1 MSLHLPHH
9 IPHPHVDPDT
19 RELLWTL
26 VGPALC
32 ILGTLAL
39 MYALTVTMGVPVP

>member
-1 MSLHLPHH
+1 VNIHLPHH
-9 IPHPHVDPDT
+9 IPHLHIDLET
-19 RELLWTL
+19 RGLIWTL

-32 ILGTLAL
+32 MLAALAL